1 MEKRVVITG
10 MGIYSCLG
18 KTLDEVRDS
27 LYTGKSG
34 IILDQARKEM
44 GFRSGLT
51 AYLEVPD
58 LKKELSR
65 NQRVYMPEQAK
76 YAYCATV
83 DALKHAGI
91 TQDYLD
97 SHEVGLL
104 YGNDSSADA
113 VVKSV
118 DTMREKKDTTLVGS
132 GAIFQSMN
140 STVTMNLACIF
151 KLKGI
156 NLTVSG
162 ACASGSHAIGLGA
175 LLIKNGLQDMIVCG
189 GAQEVNPFS
198 IGSFDGISAFSVR
211 ESDPTKA
218 SRPFDRDRDGL
229 VPGGGAA
236 TVIIESYESA
246 VKRGAPILA
255 EVLSYGFSSNGD
267 HISVPNV
274 DGPSRSLKMAID
286 LAGID
291 IREIGYVNAHATS
304 TPVGDKNEAKA
315 LYNVFG
321 DYKPEI
327 TSTKSQTGHE
337 MWMAGASEVIYS
349 MLMMKN
355 DFIAPNINFENP
367 DEDSA
372 KLNIPSKR
380 VEKKF
385 DVFLSNSFGFGGTN
399 STLIFNLWQNKNWS
413 TVLMKCWQKN
423 LKKRCLN

>member
-304 TPVGDKNEAKA
+304 TPVGDKNDAKA

-399 STLIFNLWQNKNWS
+399 STLIVKNI
-413 TVLMKCWQKN
+413 K
-423 LKKRCLN
+423 